1 MALRYVRVWLEYD
14 EAQEGQVA
22 ASTEKALLSWL
33 GNSEAARMSITVTA
47 ALPPLTLCGGMLA
60 GLAAEYVEFQEGQG
74 MVTKEKA
81 RHNLLRPEAMEA
93 MFVLWRTTKNPV
105 YKDWAWQMFQ
115 AFQEHCRVSV
125 LHTHAAITIKMY
137 ACCAVCRY

>member
-1 MALRYVRVWLEYD
+1 
-14 EAQEGQVA
+14 
-22 ASTEKALLSWL
+22 
-33 GNSEAARMSITVTA
+33 
-47 ALPPLTLCGGMLA
+47 MLA
-60 GLAAEYVEFQEGQG
+60 GLAPEYVEFDGGQG

-115 AFQEHCRVSV
+115 AFQAHCRVSPF
-125 LHTHAAITIKMY
+125 TH
-137 ACCAVCRY
+137 VQG

>member
-1 MALRYVRVWLEYD
+1 M
-14 EAQEGQVA
+14 A

>member
-1 MALRYVRVWLEYD
+1 MA
-14 EAQEGQVA
+14 AI
-22 ASTEKALLSWL
+22 TERALLSWL
-33 GNSEAARMSITVTA
+33 GNSEAASMSVTTA
-47 ALPPLTLCGGMLA
+47 AASGPLNLRSGMLA
-60 GLAAEYVEFQEGQG
+60 GLAPEYVEFQEGQG

-115 AFQEHCRVSV
+115 AFQAHCRVSFF
-125 LHTHAAITIKMY
+125 IYM
-137 ACCAVCRY
+137 RW

>member
-1 MALRYVRVWLEYD
+1 MA
-14 EAQEGQVA
+14 AITEG
-22 ASTEKALLSWL
+22 ALSSRW
-33 GNSEAARMSITVTA
+33 GDSEAAKLSVTA
-47 ALPPLTLCGGMLA
+47 AAALGQLMLHGGMLA
-60 GLAAEYVEFQEGQG
+60 GLAPEYVEFQEGQG

-115 AFQEHCRVSV
+115 AFQTHCRVSF
-125 LHTHAAITIKMY
+125 LHTHAAMTVGIY
-137 ACCAVCRY
+137 ACCAVCSY

>member
-1 MALRYVRVWLEYD
+1 MAAITKR
-14 EAQEGQVA
+14 
-22 ASTEKALLSWL
+22 ALLSWL
-33 GNSEAARMSITVTA
+33 DTFEAARMSVTSAA
-47 ALPPLTLCGGMLA
+47 ALGPLTLHGGMLA
-60 GLAAEYVEFQEGQG
+60 GLAPEYVEFQEGQG

-115 AFQEHCRVSV
+115 AFQAHCRVSV
-125 LHTHAAITIKMY
+125 LHTHAAMTVRIY

>member
-1 MALRYVRVWLEYD
+1 MWKSPGGATT
-14 EAQEGQVA
+14 
-22 ASTEKALLSWL
+22 TETALLSSL
-33 GNSEAARMSITVTA
+33 GISEAARASALIA
-47 ALPPLTLCGGMLA
+47 AEPRRLTLHAGMLA
-60 GLAAEYVEFQEGQG
+60 GLAPEYVEFDGGQG

-115 AFQEHCRVSV
+115 AFQAHCRVSPF
-125 LHTHAAITIKMY
+125 TH
-137 ACCAVCRY
+137 VQG

>member
-1 MALRYVRVWLEYD
+1 MV
-14 EAQEGQVA
+14 
-22 ASTEKALLSWL
+22 TERALLSWL
-33 GNSEAARMSITVTA
+33 DTSEAVRVSVTVA
-47 ALPPLTLCGGMLA
+47 AASGPQTLHGGMLA
-60 GLAAEYVEFQEGQG
+60 GLAPEYVEFQEGQG

-115 AFQEHCRVSV
+115 AFQAHCRVSFF
-125 LHTHAAITIKMY
+125 IYIW
-137 ACCAVCRY
+137 